1 MAVKLTATAFL
12 EQADAAP
19 FAGLPDIVGEG
30 GVVVLAPHPDDESL
44 GCGGLLAEA
53 AAAGRGL
60 RVIFIS
66 DGGASHPTEGAEDRA
81 ALSRIRQA
89 EALEALAC
97 LGVPASDAVFLGLP
111 DAAVPEAG
119 AAFDVAVGAVRDALR
134 STSAGAL
141 LTTWEHDPHCDHH
154 AAWAM
159 ARAALT
165 ARPPGAP
172 PCRLVQYSVWGH
184 TLPPDHALP
193 GPAPQARRLDVRRHL
208 AAKARALACHRSQ
221 FGQVASLAAG
231 RFQVDAA
238 LLDRCMRDF
247 ELFLLQEGDLT

>member
-1 MAVKLTATAFL
+1 MAVTITATAFL
-12 EQADAAP
+12 DQADTAP
-19 FAGLPDIVGEG
+19 LAGFPDIVGEG

-53 AAAGRGL
+53 VSAGRDL
-60 RVIFIS
+60 RVIFVS

-81 ALSRIRQA
+81 ALFRIRQA
-89 EALEALAC
+89 EALGALAC
-97 LGVPASDAVFLGLP
+97 LGVPASKALFLGLP

-119 AAFDVAVGAVRDALR
+119 AAFDAAVGDIRVALR
-134 STSAGAL
+134 STSASAL

-159 ARAALT
+159 ARAALLT
-165 ARPPGAP
+165 GPPGAL
-172 PCRLVQYSVWGH
+172 PCRLVQYSIWGH
-184 TLPPDHALP
+184 ALPPDHALP
-193 GPAPQARRLDVRRHL
+193 GPAPRARRLDVRRHL

-231 RFQVDAA
+231 GFQVDAA

-247 ELFLLQEGDLT
+247 ELFLLQEGDMT